1 MLFDQKLDKFHIEI
15 AHSQQY
21 KKGEVVGG
29 DVFSL
34 ANIKEEERYIA
45 VLSDGLGSGIRAN
58 VLSSLTASMAVNYR
72 LLHRPLENSM
82 ISIMDTLPL
91 DSVKKIGYAT
101 CSVAEIDYKGEA
113 HLMEF
118 DNPEFIIFRGSK
130 CIETRKK
137 SIRLDTKQG
146 ERVLLE
152 SKIMLFK
159 GDRIIMMSDGVTQ
172 SGLGSRILPMGWERP
187 MVIEFVCDYL
197 EKHPEVS
204 ARDLS
209 KVIMQK
215 AIHNDLFEA
224 KDDITCGVIYLRA
237 PRRLLI
243 CTGPP
248 FDPANDKK
256 MANIFDTYIGKKIA
270 CGGTTAQILARELNR
285 KIIGDGRQHVKSNL
299 PTSASMEGANLI
311 TEGILTLGHLADLI
325 QNYKE
330 GDVPENSPA
339 GEILKIIM
347 DSDVIDFLMGTR
359 INEAHYDPSLP
370 VEMEIRR
377 NLIRRLKVVLEDAFM
392 NEVRIQ
398 YI

>member
-1 MLFDQKLDKFHIEI
+1 MFFDQNEDRFFIEI

-29 DVFSL
+29 DAFIS
-34 ANIKEEERYIA
+34 ADNKEEERFIA

-72 LLHRPLENSM
+72 LQHQPLESAM
-82 ISIMDTLPL
+82 KSIMDTLPL

-101 CSVAEIDYKGEA
+101 CSVAEIDYNGEA

-118 DNPEFIIFRGSK
+118 DNPEFIIFRGNK
-130 CIETRKK
+130 WIETRKK
-137 SIRLDTKQG
+137 SIVLDTQQG

-159 GDRIIMMSDGVTQ
+159 GDRIIMISDGVTQ
-172 SGLGSRILPMGWERP
+172 SGLGSLALPMGWERP
-187 MVIEFVCDYL
+187 LVIEFIRDYL

-248 FDPANDKK
+248 FDPANDNK
-256 MANIFDTYIGKKIA
+256 MAQAFDSYPGKKIA

-299 PTSASMEGANLI
+299 PTSARMEGADLI

-377 NLIRRLKVVLEDAFM
+377 NLIRRLKVVLEKVFM
-392 NEVRIQ
+392 NKVRIK